1 MLQNNLF
8 NSQLLF
14 PRTLQWT
21 DGLSSWSFFPK
32 SSVTLLADLSFA
44 HDDTA
49 PSSSGD
55 LGGLLDRDLD
65 FDSLL
70 DTGGGLL
77 DLDLDRDRDRD
88 LDTDEDLDLD
98 LRADLDLEVERERER
113 VRDRDLER
121 L

>member
-1 MLQNNLF
+1 MAKTDSKPHLRIKAV
-8 NSQLLF
+8 
-14 PRTLQWT
+14 PRIPQTLPF
-21 DGLSSWSFFPK
+21 SYE
-32 SSVTLLADLSFA
+32 
-44 HDDTA
+44 DTA

-77 DLDLDRDRDRD
+77 DRDRDRDRDRD

-98 LRADLDLEVERERER
+98 LRADLDLEVDRERER